1 MIIGDKKSETRQ
13 FVFPVI
19 LYKGLL
25 TFLFMGVGTLT
36 YVFLDYIELY
46 ELRKTYRQVVAENR
60 HLKGEARLLMANLE
74 TAKDALKRVEDYAQ
88 RLDEIVSLRI
98 KKISKKTGIGPLSKK
113 EEKIAKSSEKQTIE
127 KETELPLGISIENLI
142 FKPVLQNVAMVNTM
156 ASEQAINLQ
165 GILSTLQK
173 RSHLLS
179 TVPMSKPVNG
189 WYASGFGYRISPF
202 TGKRTL
208 HRGLDIAAPVGTPI
222 YAPADGVVIFA
233 GAKVGFGKFIM
244 IAHGHGIVTRYGHNA
259 QLLVKPGEKIKRG
272 DQIATIGMTGRTTGP
287 HLHYEI
293 WVNGRPTNP
302 TKFILS
308 TSLALQ

>member
-1 MIIGDKKSETRQ
+1 MIVGDTKSELRQ
-13 FVFPVI
+13 FSFPVA
-19 LYKGLL
+19 LYK
-25 TFLFMGVGTLT
+25 FLVASIFIGVGFFT
-36 YVFLDYIELY
+36 YISLDYIELI
-46 ELRKTYRQVVAENR
+46 ELRKTYRDVVSENR
-60 HLKGEARLLMANLE
+60 HLKGEARLLMSNLE
-74 TAKDALKRVEDYAQ
+74 SAKDALIRVEDYAK

-113 EEKIAKSSEKQTIE
+113 EEKIAKTNSVKLTDFEND
-127 KETELPLGISIENLI
+127 LPLGISIENLI
-142 FKPVLQNVAMVNTM
+142 FKPVLQNVEVVNTM
-156 ASEQAINLQ
+156 ASEQALNLQ

-179 TVPMSKPVNG
+179 TVPMAKPVDG

-222 YAPADGVVIFA
+222 YAPADGVVIFS
-233 GAKVGFGKFIM
+233 GAKSGFGKFIM

-259 QLLVKPGEKIKRG
+259 QLLVKPGERVKRG
-272 DQIATIGMTGRTTGP
+272 DQIATVGMTGRTTGP
-287 HLHYEI
+287 HLHYEV

-302 TKFILS
+302 NKFILS
-308 TSLALQ
+308 TSLALR